1 MSHLDEGQ
9 LTSLLDGE
17 LTATARREAEAH
29 LAACADCRG
38 LYDEIRAF
46 SVEADAL
53 VTGIELPRK
62 PAPLPAPRA
71 GAERPGAGAPAARR
85 PLPWRTLGWAAT
97 LVVALGLGYLVR
109 GMDPPA
115 IPTDLASSKDPVGIA
130 PAIGESGAAATR
142 GLSAPVALPAAPAAG
157 VPAELARQN
166 AADAEP
172 RRDAVR
178 PPEEPVAA
186 REETADMRARL
197 PAPAPAPAAPTTGA
211 PPPAGLA
218 AADRPSSSAKSVN
231 RLTDMG
237 FQTVTMEVAVRILG
251 GSIRLLDGLKPV
263 RVLAGQGSLVPGAE
277 PGTPVVRV
285 VYEDPPGRELWLD
298 QQREQM
304 EERSAGRVGAAT
316 LLPGDTV
323 LTVPAQGMQSVRWL
337 DQHGFRL
344 ALTGFLPTDSLRG
357 LLQRVR

>member
-17 LTATARREAEAH
+17 LTASARREAEAH

-38 LYDEIRAF
+38 LYDEIRAY

-53 VTGIELPRK
+53 VTGIELPRQ
-62 PAPLPAPRA
+62 PAPLPSVQPR
-71 GAERPGAGAPAARR
+71 GAGAVATRR

-97 LVVALGLGYLVR
+97 LVAALGLGYLVR
-109 GMDPPA
+109 GMDRQA
-115 IPTDLASSKDPVGIA
+115 IPTDVASSKEPGGA
-130 PAIGESGAAATR
+130 TPAGLDSGAAATT
-142 GLSAPVALPAAPAAG
+142 GLIAPAAPTTAPAAG
-157 VPAELARQN
+157 PPAELARQN
-166 AADAEP
+166 TLEAAP
-172 RRDAVR
+172 RRDGERTLQAPDATR
-178 PPEEPVAA
+178 EEMADLRARTPTPDPSPAPTVVAA
-186 REETADMRARL
+186 
-197 PAPAPAPAAPTTGA
+197 
-211 PPPAGLA
+211 PPIGTLA
-218 AADRPSSSAKSVN
+218 AADQSASSAKSGN
-231 RLTDMG
+231 QLTDMG
-237 FQTVTMEVAVRILG
+237 FQAVTMERAVRILG
-251 GSIRLLDGLKPV
+251 GTIRLLDGLKPE
-263 RVLAGQGSLVPGAE
+263 RVLTGPGSIVPGAE
-277 PGTPVVRV
+277 PGIPVVRV

-298 QQREQM
+298 QQRTQA
-304 EERSAGRVGAAT
+304 EERSAAGVGAAA